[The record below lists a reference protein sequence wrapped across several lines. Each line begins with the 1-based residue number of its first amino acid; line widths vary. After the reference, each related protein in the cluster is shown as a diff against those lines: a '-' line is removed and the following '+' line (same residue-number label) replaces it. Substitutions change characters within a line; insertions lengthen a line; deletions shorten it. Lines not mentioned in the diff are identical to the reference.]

1 MLRCRVVG
9 GISIMSTSQTISRSF
24 RWLAFVLAA
33 MPLLMVLSSPT
44 MAQDCRA
51 IQAACVASCLGGSG
65 ATGDLSQV
73 MRVVPERVKACIT
86 RCAIA
91 PCEQTPLTSR
101 VCDETSQ
108 SICNNGFQA
117 CGDAC
122 LPSTAANAA
131 EVQSQAACSSF
142 CCSQLKACLAQRQ
155 CALPS
160 IIAINCVSTLR

>member
-1 MLRCRVVG
+1 
-9 GISIMSTSQTISRSF
+9 MSTAQRVKRGF
-24 RWLAFVLAA
+24 HLPFFLAA
-33 MPLLMVLSSPT
+33 TTLLMLVVTSPT

-51 IQAACVASCLGGSG
+51 IQRACVASCLGGSG

-108 SICNNGFQA
+108 SICNNGFRA

-160 IIAINCVSTLR
+160 IVAINCVSTLR

>member
-1 MLRCRVVG
+1 
-9 GISIMSTSQTISRSF
+9 MSTAQRVKRGF
-24 RWLAFVLAA
+24 HLPLFLAA
-33 MPLLMVLSSPT
+33 TTLLMLVVTSPT

-160 IIAINCVSTLR
+160 IVAINCVSTLR

>member
-1 MLRCRVVG
+1 
-9 GISIMSTSQTISRSF
+9 MSTAQRVKRGF
-24 RWLAFVLAA
+24 HLPLFLAA
-33 MPLLMVLSSPT
+33 TTLLMLVVTSPT

-155 CALPS
+155 CALPT
-160 IIAINCVSTLR
+160 IVAINCVSTLR

>member
-1 MLRCRVVG
+1 
-9 GISIMSTSQTISRSF
+9 MSTAQRVKRGF
-24 RWLAFVLAA
+24 HLPLFLATTT
-33 MPLLMVLSSPT
+33 LLMLVVTSPT

-155 CALPS
+155 CALPT
-160 IIAINCVSTLR
+160 IVAINCVSTLR

>member
-1 MLRCRVVG
+1 
-9 GISIMSTSQTISRSF
+9 MSTAQRVKRGF
-24 RWLAFVLAA
+24 HLPLFLAA
-33 MPLLMVLSSPT
+33 TTLLMLVVTSPT

-160 IIAINCVSTLR
+160 IVAINSVSTLR

>member
-1 MLRCRVVG
+1 
-9 GISIMSTSQTISRSF
+9 MSTAQRVKRGF
-24 RWLAFVLAA
+24 HLPLFLAA
-33 MPLLMVLSSPT
+33 TTLLMLVVTSPT

-160 IIAINCVSTLR
+160 IVAINCVSTIR

>member
-1 MLRCRVVG
+1 
-9 GISIMSTSQTISRSF
+9 MSTAQRVKRGF
-24 RWLAFVLAA
+24 HLPLFLAA
-33 MPLLMVLSSPT
+33 TTLLMLVVTSPT

-131 EVQSQAACSSF
+131 EVQSQAACSTF

-155 CALPS
+155 CALPT
-160 IIAINCVSTLR
+160 IVAINCVSTLR

>member
-1 MLRCRVVG
+1 
-9 GISIMSTSQTISRSF
+9 MSTSKRVSRGF
-24 RWLAFVLAA
+24 H
-33 MPLLMVLSSPT
+33 LLGLFFLLFASPT

-108 SICNNGFQA
+108 RICNNGFQA

-122 LPSTAANAA
+122 LLSTAANAA

-160 IIAINCVSTLR
+160 IVAINCVSTLR

>member
-1 MLRCRVVG
+1 M
-9 GISIMSTSQTISRSF
+9 TSQQVSRDF
-24 RWLAFVLAA
+24 HRLWLLLVAI
-33 MPLLMVLSSPT
+33 PLLLLLLASPT

-51 IQAACVASCLGGSG
+51 IQGACVASCLGGSG

-73 MRVVPERVKACIT
+73 MRVVPEWVKACIT

-91 PCEQTPLTSR
+91 PCEQTPLAVR
-101 VCDETSQ
+101 VCDETAQ

-122 LPSTAANAA
+122 LLSTAAKAA
-131 EVQSQAACSSF
+131 EVQSQAACSTF

-155 CALPS
+155 CALPT
-160 IIAINCVSTLR
+160 IVAINCVSTLR

>member
-1 MLRCRVVG
+1 
-9 GISIMSTSQTISRSF
+9 MSTAQRVKRGF
-24 RWLAFVLAA
+24 HLPLFLAA
-33 MPLLMVLSSPT
+33 TTLLMLVVTSPT

-51 IQAACVASCLGGSG
+51 IQAACVASCLGGSR

-122 LPSTAANAA
+122 LTSIAANAA

-155 CALPS
+155 CALPT
-160 IIAINCVSTLR
+160 IVAINCVSTLR